1 MPAITWDNLIITPF
15 VNILMAIYYF
25 IGQNFGLAIILFTIV
40 VRLLTQPLTAKQIKS
55 SQAMQDLQR
64 NPKWIETQ
72 KKYKGEK
79 EKLAQEQMKIYKE
92 LGISPFSSCL
102 PLLIQLPIIIALYQT
117 LRQAM
122 ASNPLDLFTLSKH
135 IWANVSV
142 QGLIIVGVIILL
154 VVAYF
159 VIKPRI
165 QKPPKYSWL
174 VLVAAIAA
182 AYFII
187 TITKLGAGVSFKGL
201 DISNLIP
208 INTQFLGM
216 WDLAKRDSVPIFGL
230 GVPIMTIIVVI
241 TTYIQQKVMAPPAN
255 APKDQSSQ
263 MMGMMNIYMPLLMG
277 WIALTLESGLAL
289 YFIVS
294 NVVGIA
300 QYAIMGKVNWGNL
313 VPFRKPQP
321 VKVAE
326 KGSKKVIDGEII
338 TNAKKTADKKPELEA
353 KGSAD
358 ENTDKENK

>member
-15 VNILMAIYYF
+15 VNILMTIYYL
-25 IGQNFGLAIILFTIV
+25 IGQNFGIAIILFTIL
-40 VRLLTQPLTAKQIKS
+40 VRLMTQPLTAKQVKS
-55 SQAMQDLQR
+55 TSATQDLQK
-64 NPKWIETQ
+64 NPKWIEAQ
-72 KKYKGEK
+72 KKYKGDR
-79 EKLAQEQMKIYKE
+79 EKLAQEQMKLYKE

-122 ASNPLDLFTLSKH
+122 ASNPLDLFTLSRH
-135 IWANVSV
+135 IWSTVSV

-165 QKPPKYSWL
+165 KKLPKYSWL
-174 VLVAAIAA
+174 LLIAAIVV
-182 AYFII
+182 AYFVI
-187 TITKLGAGVSFKGL
+187 TTTKLAANVHFKGL

-208 INTQFLGM
+208 INTQFLW
-216 WDLAKRDSVPIFGL
+216 WDLAKRDSVSIFGL
-230 GVPIMTIIVVI
+230 GIPIMTIIVVI

-294 NVVGIA
+294 NVIGIA

-313 VPFRKPQP
+313 IPFRKPQP
-321 VKVAE
+321 APAPE
-326 KGSKKVIDGEII
+326 KGSKKVIDGEIV
-338 TNAKKTADKKPELEA
+338 TKAKKSGEKKSDSEITKSTEE
-353 KGSAD
+353 D
-358 ENTDKENK
+358 TDKETK

>member
-25 IGQNFGLAIILFTIV
+25 IGQNFGLSIIIFTIL
-40 VRLLTQPLTAKQIKS
+40 VRLLTQPLTSKQIKS
-55 SQAMQDLQR
+55 GQAMQDLQK
-64 NPKWIETQ
+64 NPKWIEAQ
-72 KKYKGEK
+72 KKYKGDR
-79 EKLAQEQMKIYKE
+79 EKLAQEQMKLYKE

-122 ASNPLDLFTLSKH
+122 ATNPLDLFTLSQH

-142 QGLIIVGVIILL
+142 QGLLIVGVIVLL

-165 QKPPKYSWL
+165 QKLPKYSWL
-174 VLVAAIAA
+174 ILIAAVVA
-182 AYFII
+182 AYFLI
-187 TITKLGAGVSFKGL
+187 TLTNIAGGVTFRGL

-208 INTQFLGM
+208 INTQFLW

-230 GVPIMTIIVVI
+230 GVPIMTIIVVL

-289 YFIVS
+289 YFIIS

-300 QYAIMGKVNWGNL
+300 QYAIMGKVNWANL
-313 VPFRKPQP
+313 IPFRKPQP
-321 VKVAE
+321 APVAE
-326 KGSKKVIDGEII
+326 KSSRKVIDGEIV
-338 TNAKKTADKKPELEA
+338 TKPKKQAAPKPELES
-353 KGSAD
+353 KD
-358 ENTDKENK
+358 PTDVTSDSEQK